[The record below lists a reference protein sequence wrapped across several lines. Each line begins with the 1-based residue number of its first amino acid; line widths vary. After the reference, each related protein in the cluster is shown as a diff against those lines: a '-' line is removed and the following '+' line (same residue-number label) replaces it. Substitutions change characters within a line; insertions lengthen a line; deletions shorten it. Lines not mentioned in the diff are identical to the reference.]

1 MKLFLILAT
10 TILAIS
16 CTSKSGQRRKQ
27 TELIQLPS
35 AIQVFNDPKI
45 CDTVQVLHPDGWV
58 ENVPNTKHFM
68 VNVNDTV
75 IVHDYYQKLSDT
87 TSISERILWGFK
99 KGKSPEPW
107 YDDDLGVVSEFFTVI
122 VLRKW

>member
-1 MKLFLILAT
+1 MKLLLILAAT
-10 TILAIS
+10 LLAIS
-16 CTSKSGQRRKQ
+16 CTSKSGHRKK

-35 AIQVFNDPKI
+35 AIQVSNDSRI
-45 CDTVQVLHPDGWV
+45 CDTVQVLHSDGWV
-58 ENVPNTKHFM
+58 ENVPNTKHFA
-68 VNVNDTV
+68 VNIGDTV

-99 KGKSPEPW
+99 KGKSPESW
-107 YDDDLGVVSEFFTVI
+107 YDDSVVSEFYTVI

>member
-1 MKLFLILAT
+1 MKLLLILAAT
-10 TILAIS
+10 LLAIS
-16 CTSKSGQRRKQ
+16 CTSKSGHRKK

-99 KGKSPEPW
+99 KGKSPESW
-107 YDDDLGVVSEFFTVI
+107 YDDSVVSEFYTVI